1 MPDYVIHTYT
11 PSGATREFNL
21 ADNYWSNYSEGS
33 LMLFLQMTLVMMVS
47 AQQAPFLARTV
58 INKFVDG
65 VKVRC
70 GDAGWCS
77 GRWLMRAGRL
87 RIC

>member
-1 MPDYVIHTYT
+1 MHTYT
-11 PSGATREFNL
+11 PAGTDTREFNL
-21 ADNYWSNYSEGS
+21 ADSYWSNYSEGS

-65 VKVRC
+65 VKVRAMC
-70 GDAGWCS
+70 GGW
-77 GRWLMRAGRL
+77 W
-87 RIC
+87 